1 MSEVESQDLRCPGCN
16 RLHQEDGRFCPLCG
30 YNLSGLLE
38 SQRRSSMVNQIVADR
53 YRVRKVV
60 GRGGM
65 GVVYQVEHILM
76 GKVMAMKVLHPKWK
90 AGSHQAKRFRQ
101 EIRVVSRLSHVNTVS
116 VFDCGETKEGSL
128 YIVMEYLSG
137 HDLEWLLQGETFLSC
152 ERAAN
157 IGRQV
162 CSSLAEAHARGIVH
176 RDIKPANIFLLREQ
190 LEEDFVKVLDFG
202 IAKLIEPGEENFTE
216 AGLIVGT
223 PYYMS
228 PEQARGSNSLGPATD
243 TYSLGVVLYELVTG
257 RLPFEGQTV
266 GDFIEAHLRREPPPP
281 SQVAEHQ
288 LVDLELEGI
297 ILRAMQKDPRQRFS
311 SIAQMKSALIGYLER
326 LTQRRV
332 IASPLS
338 MEMVKD
344 ASIGVLAT
352 LDAPAFQQGPIT
364 AQFQRETVATPSPPS
379 AMPNEGNTLEN
390 NSSEVLFNKNAT
402 TVEKGLKHE
411 SGEVLI
417 VTQKPPAN
425 VMLRTGDEARTPSVE
440 WGADF
445 NETVPAEMVASRA
458 DWDRVERRW
467 RWRSRVRSLVMM
479 LVFLGAFGA
488 AGYFGWEYRAKLF
501 PSLFPKRTVLL
512 EAEREPNNNVSQA
525 TPIRVGPVISGELG
539 ERLRTARSDRD
550 WYTFSLPKGLSY
562 LLSISVQ
569 PPPTVDVELG
579 LYRVREIKN
588 GYQIT
593 RKPVELLSMNNNLRG
608 GAESVRSFRLR
619 GGQYFIL
626 IRELVIPGEAPQEF
640 KGKYNLRLRFLTRK
654 KFQEVEPNDQMGSAT
669 KMLLK
674 ETHNGF
680 HDRVGDIDF
689 YQLQAVLPRRK
700 RRYMLRIHEV
710 PKVQAEYRLL
720 TQQGRNARYSLRRYR
735 KMFKLSNGKLVRRR
749 VREYRFFM
757 KKSLYLR
764 VKTIK
769 GFNQS
774 LPYQLFLERK

>member
-1 MSEVESQDLRCPGCN
+1 MSEVESQELRCPGCG
-16 RLHQEDGRFCPLCG
+16 RVHVEDGRFCPLCG

-38 SQRRSSMVNQIVADR
+38 SRRRSSLVNQIVADR

-76 GKVMAMKVLHPKWK
+76 GKIMAMKVLHPKWK

-101 EIRVVSRLSHVNTVS
+101 EIRVVSRLNHVNTVS
-116 VFDCGETKEGSL
+116 VFDCGETKDGSL

-137 HDLEWLLQGETFLSC
+137 HDLEWLLQGETFLTC

-288 LVDLELEGI
+288 QVDLELEGI
-297 ILRAMQKDPRQRFS
+297 ILRAMHKDPRQRFS

-338 MEMVKD
+338 MEIVSD
-344 ASIGVLAT
+344 ASMGVLAT
-352 LDAPAFQQGPIT
+352 LDAPAFRSGPVT
-364 AQFQRETVATPSPPS
+364 AQFQRETMTTPPPPS
-379 AMPNEGNTLEN
+379 LPNDGNTLDTR
-390 NSSEVLFNKNAT
+390 SPEVLPSST
-402 TVEKGLKHE
+402 PTVDRGPKRVE
-411 SGEVLI
+411 SGEILVQ
-417 VTQKPPAN
+417 THKPPTN
-425 VMLRTGDEARTPSVE
+425 VEIYPGGEAPKRPVE

-467 RWRSRVRSLVMM
+467 RWRGRVRSSIMFLV
-479 LVFLGAFGA
+479 LIGALGA
-488 AGYFGWEYRAKLF
+488 AGYSGWNHRAKLF
-501 PSLFPKRTVLL
+501 PWLFPQPKVLL
-512 EAEREPNNNVSQA
+512 DAEREPNNNVSQA
-525 TPIRVGPVISGELG
+525 TPIRIGPVIPGELG
-539 ERLRTARSDRD
+539 ERLRAASSDRD
-550 WYTFSLPKGLSY
+550 WFKFELPKGLSY
-562 LLSISVQ
+562 LLSISVT
-569 PPPTVDVELG
+569 PPPTLNVELG
-579 LYRVREIKN
+579 LYRVREIKK
-588 GYQIT
+588 GYQVT
-593 RKPVELLSMNNNLRG
+593 RKPIELLSINN
-608 GAESVRSFRLR
+608 RLR
-619 GGQYFIL
+619 GGKEFLRSYRLRGGKYYIL
-626 IRELVIPGEAPQEF
+626 VRELVIPGEAPQEF
-640 KGKYNLRLRFLTRK
+640 RGKYKLQVRYLTRK
-654 KFQEVEPNDQMGSAT
+654 KFEEVEPSGEMGNAT
-669 KMLLK
+669 SVTMKQSYR
-674 ETHNGF
+674 GY
-680 HDRVGDIDF
+680 HDFNGDIDF
-689 YQLQAVLPRRK
+689 YKLNPVLPRRK
-700 RRYMLRIHEV
+700 RRYLIRIQEV
-710 PKVQAEYRLL
+710 PQVRAEFQLL
-720 TQQGRNARYSLRRYR
+720 TRQGRHVRYSIRRYR
-735 KMFKLSNGKLVRRR
+735 KLIKLPSGKKVRRR
-749 VREYRFFM
+749 VREFRFSM
-757 KKSLYLR
+757 KESVYLR
-764 VKTIK
+764 VKSLK

-774 LPYQLFLERK
+774 LPYQIYFQRR